1 MRQRGAAAA
10 RRPGAGAGIMITLGE
25 LARAIEGA
33 ATDSAGTRIESVST
47 DSRTLSAGA
56 LFVALRGPRFDGHDY
71 VQQARQRGAAALMV
85 EHAVPVDL
93 PQLRVPDA
101 RRALGRAAAHW
112 RSGFSLPVVAVTGS
126 NGKTT
131 LTQMIGSIFA
141 QAYGE
146 RGGRKA
152 WLATRGNLNNDI
164 GLPLMLFELAAHH
177 RAAVFELGM
186 NRAGEIA
193 ELAQMARPTLAVVN
207 NAQRE
212 HQEFL
217 QSPEATA
224 RENGAVLASL
234 PPEGIAVFPADDRC
248 ASIWRDLA
256 GLRRVID
263 FAIDGE
269 APITATAVARA
280 DGSEL
285 RIWTPAGPIETSL
298 AVAGAHNVHNA
309 LAAAACC
316 LGLGLAPQAIGAGL
330 AAFRAVAGRGARL
343 GTAHGTVVIDDSYN
357 ANPDSVRAAIDVL
370 AAEAEPR
377 VLVLGDM
384 GEVGLQGP
392 AFHREIGAYAKERGI
407 GTLLACGPLSREAV
421 AAFGAGARHFD
432 DVESLI
438 GAVRPH
444 LTAGGAVLVKGSRFM
459 RMERVVR
466 AIANGGADGH

>member
-1 MRQRGAAAA
+1 
-10 RRPGAGAGIMITLGE
+10 MITLGE

-33 ATDSAGTRIESVST
+33 TTDSGATRVESVST
-47 DSRTLSAGA
+47 DSRTLKAGA
-56 LFVALRGPRFDGHDY
+56 LFVALRGPHFDGHDY
-71 VQQARQRGAAALMV
+71 VQQARRGGAAALMV
-85 EHAVPVDL
+85 ERVMPLDC
-93 PQLRVPDA
+93 PQLRVADT

-146 RGGRKA
+146 RDGRNA

-186 NRAGEIA
+186 NRVGEIA
-193 ELAQMARPTLAVVN
+193 ELAAIARPTLAVVN

-224 RENGAVLASL
+224 RENGAALAAL
-234 PPEGIAVFPADDRC
+234 PPDGIAVFPADDAC
-248 ASIWRDLA
+248 APIWRDLA
-256 GLRRVID
+256 GLRRIVD
-263 FAIDGE
+263 FAAQGP
-269 APITATAVARA
+269 ATVTAQVHAGAA
-280 DGSEL
+280 GSQI
-285 RIWTPAGPIETSL
+285 RIATPAGPIDTAL
-298 AVAGAHNVHNA
+298 AVGGAHNVHNA

-316 LGLGLAPQAIGAGL
+316 LGLGLAPEAIGAGL
-330 AAFRAVAGRGARL
+330 AAFRAVPGRGTRL
-343 GTAHGTVVIDDSYN
+343 ATAHGAVVIDDSYN
-357 ANPDSVRAAIDVL
+357 ANPDSVRAAIDLL
-370 AAEAEPR
+370 AAERPPR
-377 VLVLGDM
+377 RLVLGDM
-384 GEVGLQGP
+384 GEVGHQGP
-392 AFHREIGAYAKERGI
+392 AFHREIGGYAKARGI
-407 GTLLACGPLSREAV
+407 ESLLATGPLSREAV

-438 GAVRPH
+438 AAVRP
-444 LTAGGAVLVKGSRFM
+444 LLAASGAVLVKGSRFM
-459 RMERVVR
+459 RMERVVQ
-466 AIANGGADGH
+466 AIAGGTADGH

>member
-1 MRQRGAAAA
+1 
-10 RRPGAGAGIMITLGE
+10 MITLGE

-224 RENGAVLASL
+224 RENGAPRS
-234 PPEGIAVFPADDRC
+234 GG
-248 ASIWRDLA
+248 IWRACA
-256 GLRRVID
+256 GSSISRSTGRPRSRRPPWPAQTAASFESGPRPVRSKRRWRWPVRTTCTTRWRRRRAAWAWDLRRRRSARGWLR
-263 FAIDGE
+263 FAPWPGA
-269 APITATAVARA
+269 APAWPPHTAR
-280 DGSEL
+280 S
-285 RIWTPAGPIETSL
+285 
-298 AVAGAHNVHNA
+298 
-309 LAAAACC
+309 
-316 LGLGLAPQAIGAGL
+316 
-330 AAFRAVAGRGARL
+330 
-343 GTAHGTVVIDDSYN
+343 
-357 ANPDSVRAAIDVL
+357 
-370 AAEAEPR
+370 
-377 VLVLGDM
+377 
-384 GEVGLQGP
+384 
-392 AFHREIGAYAKERGI
+392 
-407 GTLLACGPLSREAV
+407 
-421 AAFGAGARHFD
+421 
-432 DVESLI
+432 
-438 GAVRPH
+438 
-444 LTAGGAVLVKGSRFM
+444 
-459 RMERVVR
+459 
-466 AIANGGADGH
+466 